1 MSERYVPSE
10 AQQSDKEDTRL
21 SLRARLDLIDR
32 LRKSGEALK
41 SNEQEPAPGTK
52 GDDSHHANPA
62 ATDDTNQNNGQSDS
76 TTSATQSD
84 NQQQKVDA
92 EQLERERL
100 QKLEQIRAEIAQEY
114 AKGNRHASFRPGQ
127 S

>member
-1 MSERYVPSE
+1 MSEKYVPPE
-10 AQQSDKEDTRL
+10 VQQSDKEDTRV
-21 SLRARLDLIDR
+21 SLRARLDIIDQ
-32 LRKSGEALK
+32 LRKHGEVLK

-52 GDDSHHANPA
+52 GDDSRQTNPA
-62 ATDDTNQNNGQSDS
+62 ANDDASQNNQQSDA
-76 TTSATQSD
+76 TTQSTQSD
-84 NQQQKVDA
+84 NQQKRVDL

-114 AKGNRHASFRPGQ
+114 AKGNRHAPFRPEQ